1 MKSVA
6 QELFDAAFSKPR
18 DARSAEYKQG
28 VLDILRHRLCEQ
40 NSDFKVGR
48 YVAGTA
54 QADAYWAGNDEGR
67 QLAREYLNS
76 ADVPDAPSEQAEL
89 FFANE
94 DGRIDISKA
103 ADRFSERCAAL
114 IREKLPGNQ
123 RQFALMPYRRPFGHE
138 FIGFDWSDET
148 GATLGFTIN
157 YGSGA
162 QLYLPDPVW
171 PHVGC
176 IAAQD
181 ATDAHHL
188 CRLIAKR
195 VLGNSTGMI

>member
-1 MKSVA
+1 M
-6 QELFDAAFSKPR
+6 
-18 DARSAEYKQG
+18 
-28 VLDILRHRLCEQ
+28 LDILRHRISEP

-54 QADAYWAGNDEGR
+54 EADAYWAGNDEGH
-67 QLAREYLNS
+67 QLASQYLNS
-76 ADVPDAPSEQAEL
+76 AVALDAPNERTEL

-138 FIGFDWSDET
+138 FLGFDWSDET
-148 GATLGFTIN
+148 GAFLGFTIN
-157 YGSGA
+157 YGA
-162 QLYLPDPVW
+162 ELYLPDPVW
-171 PHVGC
+171 PHVNC
-176 IAAQD
+176 ITVAD
-181 ATDAHHL
+181 STDAIHL
-188 CRLIAKR
+188 CRLIAER
-195 VLGNSTGMI
+195 VLGNSIGTI